1 MKKYN
6 HYKFLEDC
14 VLVYPQD
21 RDDIYTILDYK
32 WYEYFKE
39 QQIYLYPKKDRNN
52 GYYWCYRK
60 GKKTTIRVHSVICCL
75 HCDHK
80 NGNKSDNREEN
91 LRPATPSQNRMNTP
105 IRRGNKTGY
114 KGVQYGYNEN
124 TYCVQ
129 LRFHGKLYYFGEF
142 ESIQEAAKVYDKAA
156 LKYFGEF
163 AWTNFD
169 KCSYNAE
176 EIESIQ
182 PKTIKNKKFNG
193 PNKNNKLG
201 LKGVNEFKG
210 KYQATLYSENKKRIR
225 LGTFNTPEE
234 AARAYDKVALKEFNN
249 ECFTNF
255 PKEEYI

>member
-60 GKKTTIRVHSVICCL
+60 GKRTTIRVHSIICCP

-114 KGVQYGYNEN
+114 KGVQS
-124 TYCVQ
+124 TRDKFCVQ
-129 LRFHGKLYYFGEF
+129 LRYKGKLMYFGAFDIAE
-142 ESIQEAAKVYDKAA
+142 EAAKVYDLAA

-163 AWTNFD
+163 AWTNF
-169 KCSYNAE
+169 
-176 EIESIQ
+176 
-182 PKTIKNKKFNG
+182 PKENYSLEDIKNVMPSTMKNRKRVYRKKV
-193 PNKNNKLG
+193 K
-201 LKGVNEFKG
+201 
-210 KYQATLYSENKKRIR
+210 I
-225 LGTFNTPEE
+225 
-234 AARAYDKVALKEFNN
+234 
-249 ECFTNF
+249 
-255 PKEEYI
+255 

>member
-39 QQIYLYPKKDRNN
+39 QQIYLYPKRDRNN
-52 GYYWCYRK
+52 GYYWCYRE
-60 GKKTTIRVHSVICCL
+60 GKKTTIRVHSVICCP

-114 KGVQYGYNEN
+114 KGVQSARDKF
-124 TYCVQ
+124 CVQ
-129 LRFHGKLYYFGEF
+129 LRYKGKLMYFGAFDTPE
-142 ESIQEAAKVYDKAA
+142 EAAKVYDLAA

-163 AWTNFD
+163 AWTNF
-169 KCSYNAE
+169 
-176 EIESIQ
+176 
-182 PKTIKNKKFNG
+182 
-193 PNKNNKLG
+193 
-201 LKGVNEFKG
+201 
-210 KYQATLYSENKKRIR
+210 
-225 LGTFNTPEE
+225 
-234 AARAYDKVALKEFNN
+234 
-249 ECFTNF
+249 
-255 PKEEYI
+255 PKENYSLEDIENVTPSTMKNRKRVYKKGARI

>member
-60 GKKTTIRVHSVICCL
+60 RKKTTVRVHSVICCP

-114 KGVQYGYNEN
+114 KGVQS
-124 TYCVQ
+124 TRDKFCVQ
-129 LRFHGKLYYFGEF
+129 LRYKGKLMYFGAF
-142 ESIQEAAKVYDKAA
+142 DTAGEAAKVYDLAA

-163 AWTNFD
+163 AWTNF
-169 KCSYNAE
+169 
-176 EIESIQ
+176 
-182 PKTIKNKKFNG
+182 
-193 PNKNNKLG
+193 
-201 LKGVNEFKG
+201 
-210 KYQATLYSENKKRIR
+210 
-225 LGTFNTPEE
+225 
-234 AARAYDKVALKEFNN
+234 
-249 ECFTNF
+249 
-255 PKEEYI
+255 PKENYSLEDIENVTPSTMKNRKRVYRKKVRI

>member
-6 HYKFLEDC
+6 HYKFLEDY

-32 WYEYFKE
+32 WYKYFKE

-52 GYYWCYRK
+52 GYYWCYRE
-60 GKKTTIRVHSVICCL
+60 GKKTIIRVHSVICCP

-114 KGVQYGYNEN
+114 KGVQS
-124 TYCVQ
+124 TRDKFCVQ
-129 LRFHGKLYYFGEF
+129 LRYKGKLMYFGAF
-142 ESIQEAAKVYDKAA
+142 DTVKEAAKVYDLAA

-163 AWTNFD
+163 AWTNFSKENYSLED
-169 KCSYNAE
+169 
-176 EIESIQ
+176 IENVTPS
-182 PKTIKNKKFNG
+182 TMKNRKRVYRKK
-193 PNKNNKLG
+193 
-201 LKGVNEFKG
+201 
-210 KYQATLYSENKKRIR
+210 ARI
-225 LGTFNTPEE
+225 
-234 AARAYDKVALKEFNN
+234 
-249 ECFTNF
+249 
-255 PKEEYI
+255 